1 MVKHYMARV
10 KLKNYSRE
18 ARVIFASYLTN
29 VIMNIDKLEGES
41 DMSVLDRKIERVADT
56 VSDLIELLY
65 SKNILSIEEIRT
77 VVGDDFERTVTLEPI
92 ER

>member
-1 MVKHYMARV
+1 MVKHYIARV
-10 KLKNYSRE
+10 KLKNHSRE